1 MCICRWLVALPM
13 ALPKCGPEWRGGGV
27 LAKRRPLNRTYI
39 AIYIV
44 ATVTDIVPTATYIVP
59 TAT

>member
-1 MCICRWLVALPM
+1 MALPM

-27 LAKRRPLNRTYI
+27 LAKRREMKEGLLKKRTYI

-44 ATVTDIVPTATYIVP
+44 ATVTYIAPTATYIVP

>member
-1 MCICRWLVALPM
+1 M

-44 ATVTDIVPTATYIVP
+44 ATVGDLYRPNCDLYRP
-59 TAT
+59 NCDLNRRNRDLK